1 VKLRLLPVLITLI
14 LSSAVLFGGWFVY
27 QAVAME
33 DPFLESIA
41 EVPGVE
47 NPVLELGREAAVVR
61 FTLAPD
67 ANLRESVQDVAAAA
81 ESSLGGR
88 AVVMEPIGKPSRE
101 LDNWWAEALFDVAQ
115 AMETRQYSLIPERL
129 NALASASPADIQV
142 VTEMDDANVYITIS
156 NGEDRKYVVLP
167 RTPAMMGVWPNE

>member
-1 VKLRLLPVLITLI
+1 MKLRLLPVAITLVV
-14 LSSAVLFGGWFVY
+14 SSAVLFGGWFMY

-41 EVPGVE
+41 AVPGVE
-47 NPVLELGREAAVVR
+47 SPELELGREAAVVR
-61 FTLAPD
+61 FTLSPD
-67 ANLRESVQDVAAAA
+67 ANLREAVQDIAAAA

-88 AVVMEPIGKPSRE
+88 AVAMQPVGQPSRA
-101 LDNWWAEALFDVAQ
+101 LDDWWAGALFDVAQ

-129 NALASASPADIQV
+129 NALASQSPSDIQV
-142 VTEMDDANVYITIS
+142 VTEMDDVNVYITIS
-156 NGEDRKYVVLP
+156 NGENRKYVVLP